1 MKHVALILNYHIIS
15 DNKISD
21 KGDENDAQRIIL
33 VEEKLKNKR
42 FVKGIKICVIL
53 ETKIIVS
60 DK

>member
-53 ETKIIVS
+53 DKS
-60 DK
+60 DENNCA